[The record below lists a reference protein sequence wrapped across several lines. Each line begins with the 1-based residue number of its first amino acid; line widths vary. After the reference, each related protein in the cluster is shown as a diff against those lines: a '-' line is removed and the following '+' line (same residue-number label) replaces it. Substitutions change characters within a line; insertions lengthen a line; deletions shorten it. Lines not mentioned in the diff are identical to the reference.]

1 MYQYGK
7 GYKGIYIFCC
17 FSGCGSQG
25 QQSKQRCSGLHCQ
38 HLQLLWQHTEVFS
51 QRTIMAQRD
60 IISGCSGFALR
71 SNLLDMH
78 ETPHLWATSPEGI
91 LIISTDS
98 FQFGEIVAIL
108 RPLLDDSAPHPIC
121 KIESRPKPFFL
132 PLVSKVLFFQSL
144 STIQSRYP
152 TLFWL
157 WTLWFLF
164 ANSHSCSFTWSSK
177 PLQSKFNQVS
187 RITSSPKNRDENLR
201 GPQRSL
207 KTLKVNLEILSIKL
221 MNRINQELCVCI
233 GTKYPSTMSLISLT
247 LFRPFPCRHN
257 KMSMPLPNLVA
268 PAAGSWTILDFES
281 K

>member
-1 MYQYGK
+1 
-7 GYKGIYIFCC
+7 
-17 FSGCGSQG
+17 
-25 QQSKQRCSGLHCQ
+25 
-38 HLQLLWQHTEVFS
+38 
-51 QRTIMAQRD
+51 MAQRD

-91 LIISTDS
+91 LITSTDS

-108 RPLLDDSAPHPIC
+108 RPLLDDSAPHPIS

-164 ANSHSCSFTWSSK
+164 ANSHSCSFTWSSRH
-177 PLQSKFNQVS
+177 S
-187 RITSSPKNRDENLR
+187 RA
-201 GPQRSL
+201 
-207 KTLKVNLEILSIKL
+207 
-221 MNRINQELCVCI
+221 
-233 GTKYPSTMSLISLT
+233 SLIKS
-247 LFRPFPCRHN
+247 
-257 KMSMPLPNLVA
+257 A
-268 PAAGSWTILDFES
+268 ES
-281 K
+281 HHPPKTEMRT